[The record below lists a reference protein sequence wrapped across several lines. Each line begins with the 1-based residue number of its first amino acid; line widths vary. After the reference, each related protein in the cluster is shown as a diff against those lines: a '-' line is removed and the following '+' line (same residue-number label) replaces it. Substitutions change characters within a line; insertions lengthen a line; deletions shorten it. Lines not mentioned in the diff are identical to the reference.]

1 MSTYNDK
8 AKAYSIEY
16 ARQKLKRIPLDVQLD
31 KYAEIQAAAASAGE
45 PVNTYIKKAID
56 MRMAHK
62 DVYVL

>member
-31 KYAEIQAAAASAGE
+31 KYAEIQAAAATAGE